1 MKIYKLELSRINIEV
16 MSKSVNRYIL
26 VILLTTFIVASSF
39 SQVDNYGADQANK
52 RFVAS
57 NGMLGGR
64 TDFDHLKLKN
74 HPARSGVP
82 MGGIG
87 CGNIQFAPDGRFV
100 RIGLNNIHLPVLES
114 KAAFF
119 SLWYK
124 TKSTQRAVR
133 LVRDQNIQYGM
144 SGVTNIYYTGLFPRA
159 EFSFDD
165 EFNGITP
172 IIKAWS
178 GLIPHDVKNSSL
190 PVVWFEVELSSKTD
204 AEIAVSFSMDDFI
217 GREIRDPKSLDGM
230 EGQIFTYDRS
240 NLVNGEAWGFM
251 ETPPTYAKPYK
262 NSDYKG
268 VMQYCKE
275 PIQPLKATFQNYND
289 HICILAETNSGN
301 SVSLLPSFDIM
312 AGDANWKT
320 FTENGTL
327 VSESQEVSLSN
338 MYRNGASAV
347 VCKTKLKAGEKKT
360 IRFMLVWFA
369 PELKIDRTTAS
380 PGSYWEGG
388 SDYGKYYHNYFSS
401 IDDVVEYAQNQGQQ
415 ILLKTTEWQKPVLE
429 STMPDWYKFKLIN
442 SAYVIY
448 TNMILNKKGDM
459 TVNEG
464 AMGGLAGTMD
474 QRISSHPFY
483 QKFFTQLDRSEME
496 LFAYARQNEG
506 NILHFIGH
514 YYVGLCTKGGRVPT
528 EGNWMLDNT
537 AGWII
542 QLVKDYQQT
551 ADIDYLKRNIDRIK
565 DGLRFLKRKIASED
579 IRIPIGATTYDDFR
593 HPPIYSYMAGIYV
606 ATLHAAKI
614 AAIAQG
620 DEEWAKECEQQA
632 ARTASDMMKYLWN
645 GRFFSYGCE
654 KDGSGRADSI
664 LFTGQLAGPFINRYC
679 GWGDIFPMEVTS
691 ASLVSQFKI
700 SIGSTPDY
708 YANKVWDITKGHGID
723 MVGSQCWPFYLES
736 YTAYPAIQAGYI
748 EDAFEIMQGIQNVH
762 LRRGWTWCQNLWN
775 PGEIT
780 YMTAPVTWF
789 STDVLTGAALD
800 IPNQT
805 LKLGPVVRGK
815 DKILLPVF
823 FPTFWANVSIDPK
836 VKSIKIKILKDFSKT
851 PVTISHIAPQPIG
864 YRVES
869 GNGFDITPFKIEV
882 GSELDL
888 SPYYDLLISGVDK
901 PSVLKNLTTTKF
913 ITVN

>member
-1 MKIYKLELSRINIEV
+1 MK
-16 MSKSVNRYIL
+16 KSFL
-26 VILLTTFIVASSF
+26 MILLAAFIAANSF
-39 SQVDNYGADQANK
+39 SQTDSYGADQANK

-57 NGMLGGR
+57 KGMLGGR

-100 RIGLNNIHLPVLES
+100 RIGLNNIHQPILES

-124 TKSTQRAVR
+124 TKSTQRSVR
-133 LVRDQNIQYGM
+133 LVRDQNIQFGM

-159 EFSFDD
+159 EISFDD

-190 PVVWFEVELSSKTD
+190 PVVWFEVELSSKID
-204 AEIAVSFSMDDFI
+204 ADVAVSFSMDDFI

-230 EGQIFTYDRS
+230 HGQIFSYNRS
-240 NLVNGEAWGFM
+240 RLVNGEAWGFM
-251 ETPPTYAKPYK
+251 EAPPTYAKAYK
-262 NSDYKG
+262 NGDYKG

-275 PIQPLKATFQNYND
+275 PIQPLKATFQCYND
-289 HICILAETNSGN
+289 HICILAETNSAN
-301 SVSLLPSFDIM
+301 SVSLFPSFDIK
-312 AGDANWKT
+312 AGDESWKT
-320 FTENGTL
+320 FIENGIFE
-327 VSESQEVSLSN
+327 SESQEVSLSN
-338 MYRNGASAV
+338 TYRNGASAV
-347 VCKTKLKAGEKKT
+347 VCKTKLRAGEKKT
-360 IRFMLVWFA
+360 IRFIMVWFA
-369 PELKIDRTTAS
+369 PELQINQAIVS

-401 IDDVVEYAQNQGQQ
+401 IDDVVRYAQNQGQQ
-415 ILLKTTEWQKPVLE
+415 ILSRTTEWQKPVLE

-464 AMGGLAGTMD
+464 GMGGLAGTMD

-496 LFAYARQNEG
+496 LFAYAQETEG
-506 NILHFIGH
+506 NILHFVGH
-514 YYVGLCTKGGRVPT
+514 YYVGLCTKGGRAPT
-528 EGNWMLDNT
+528 EGNWMLDNS

-551 ADIDYLKRNIDRIK
+551 ADIDYLKRNVDRIK
-565 DGLRFLKRKIASED
+565 DCLKFLKRKITSD
-579 IRIPIGATTYDDFR
+579 TIQIPIGSTTYDDFR
-593 HPPIYSYMAGIYV
+593 HPPIYSYMAGVYV
-606 ATLHAAKI
+606 ATLNAAKI
-614 AAIAQG
+614 AAIALD
-620 DEEWAKECEQQA
+620 DEEWANECEKQA
-632 ARTASDMMKYLWN
+632 VRTTSDMVKYLWN
-645 GRFFSYGCE
+645 GRFFSYGCQR
-654 KDGSGRADSI
+654 DGSEREDNI
-664 LFTGQLAGPFINRYC
+664 LFTGQLAGAFISRYC
-679 GWGDIFPMEVTS
+679 GWGDIFPMDVTS

-708 YANKVWDITKGHGID
+708 YANKVWDINKGHGID
-723 MVGSQCWPFYLES
+723 IEGSQCWPFYLES

-748 EDAFEIMQGIQNVH
+748 DDAFEIMQGIQNVH

-775 PGEIT
+775 PAELT

-789 STDVLTGAALD
+789 STDVLTGIALD

-805 LKLGPVVRGK
+805 LKLGPVVKGK
-815 DKILLPVF
+815 DKTILPVF
-823 FPTFWANVSIDPK
+823 FPTFWANITIDPK
-836 VKSIKIKILKDFSKT
+836 VKSIKFKILKDFSKAS
-851 PVTISHIAPQPIG
+851 VILSHILPQPAGII
-864 YRVES
+864 VES
-869 GNGFDITPFKIEV
+869 ENKFDIAPFKVEV
-882 GSELDL
+882 GAELDL
-888 SPYYDLLISGVDK
+888 SLYYDQLISGIDK
-901 PSVLKNLTTTKF
+901 PSVLKNLKTTNF
-913 ITVN
+913 LTVDLN